1 MKKFLFLAAAL
12 VALAAPAAN
21 AQRVNT
27 ASELKKL
34 DKADATLL
42 DAKKNIKAA
51 TWNAHG
57 KAYTDAYILPTKELV
72 RDIPVQTLQMSVG
85 QPLEVVEGQFGGQ
98 PVLVARYEYVDV
110 YVNQMYFIVGWKQTK
125 ELKENLAETAI
136 ESYKKAYEL
145 DNKLAPKIQVNAM
158 FLANALSQQGEAL
171 NDVGLTKE
179 AAEAFELAFRAQ
191 QVVPGTAANA
201 GLIYNAGV
209 LNTQIASTLGETEEA
224 IALFSKAQ
232 DLFNEAIEA
241 GYKDNGSIYYFL
253 YHTYYGQRS
262 VNRDE
267 MLASAKQV
275 LLDGIKLYP
284 SNSLILEGL
293 IGLYATEKGIGDP
306 AELIGM
312 LDNSLKATPDN
323 FDLWYGRGIVYNALE
338 NYDEC
343 IKSFEKCIELR
354 PEDYNANY
362 YMGYFFV
369 MKADGLLNA
378 LNSSYNANVD
388 YNAEVEKINLVYAEA
403 IPWFERALAFKPND
417 AGSINNLTQLCFRLR
432 DMEGMA
438 EKHAQYKAMK
448 DAL

>member
-1 MKKFLFLAAAL
+1 MKKFLFLATAL
-12 VALAAPAAN
+12 LVMASQAAN
-21 AQRVNT
+21 AQRVST
-27 ASELKKL
+27 AKEIAKL
-34 DKADATLL
+34 DKADATLV
-42 DAKKNIKAA
+42 DVKKNTKAA

-57 KAYTDAYILPTKELV
+57 KAYTDAYMLPTKELL
-72 RDIPVQTLQMSVG
+72 RDTPVMTLQMNVG
-85 QPLEVVEGQFGGQ
+85 QPDSMTEGMFLGTPVVIAG
-98 PVLVARYEYVDV
+98 YEYVDV

-179 AAEAFELAFRAQ
+179 AAEAFELAYRAQ
-191 QVVPGTAANA
+191 QIVPGTAANA
-201 GLIYNAGV
+201 GLIYNAAV
-209 LNTQIASTLGETEEA
+209 LNTQLASTLSGEEA
-224 IALFSKAQ
+224 VEYFSKAQ
-232 DLFNEAIEA
+232 GLFYKAIEG
-241 GYKDNGSIYYFL
+241 GYKDNGSIYYYL
-253 YHTYYGQRS
+253 YHTYYGQRE

-267 MLASAKQV
+267 MLAKAKEV
-275 LLDGIKLYP
+275 LLEGIKLHP
-284 SNSLILEGL
+284 SNNLILEGL
-293 IGLYATEKGIGDP
+293 IGLYATEKGVGDP
-306 AELIGM
+306 AELIDM
-312 LDNSLKATPDN
+312 LDKSLAATPDN
-323 FDLWYGRGIVYNALE
+323 YDLWYGRGIVFNSLE

-354 PEDYNANY
+354 PADYNANY
-362 YMGYFFV
+362 YLGYFYV
-369 MKADGLLNA
+369 MKADALINK
-378 LNSSYNANVD
+378 LNSAYDANID

-403 IPWFERALAFKPND
+403 IPWFERALAIKPND

>member
-1 MKKFLFLAAAL
+1 MAAAL
-12 VALAAPAAN
+12 LMFAAPAAN

-42 DAKKNIKAA
+42 DVKKNTKAA

-57 KAYTDAYILPTKELV
+57 KAYTDAYVLPTKELV

-85 QPLEVVEGQFGGQ
+85 EPLEVVEGEFMGQ
-98 PVLVARYEYVDV
+98 PALIARYEYVDV
-110 YVNQMYFIVGWKQTK
+110 YVNEMFFIVGWKQTK
-125 ELKENLAETAI
+125 EIKEDLAETAI
-136 ESYKKAYEL
+136 ESYKTAYEM
-145 DNKLAPKIQVNAM
+145 DNKRASKISDNAM
-158 FLANALSQQGEAL
+158 FLSNALAQQGEAL
-171 NDVGLTKE
+171 NNVGLTKE
-179 AAEAFELAFRAQ
+179 AAEAFELAYRAQ

-209 LNTQIASTLGETEEA
+209 LNTQLASTLGNTEEA
-224 IALFSKAQ
+224 IALFGKAQ
-232 DLFNEAIEA
+232 GLFNEAIEG
-241 GYKDNGSIYYFL
+241 GYQDNGSIYYYL
-253 YHTYYGQRS
+253 YHTYYGQRE

-267 MLASAKQV
+267 MLANAKQV
-275 LLDGIKLYP
+275 LLEGIKLHP

-293 IGLYATEKGIGDP
+293 IGLYATEKGVGDP
-306 AELIGM
+306 AELIEM
-312 LDNSLKATPDN
+312 LDNSLKANPEN
-323 FDLWYGRGIVYNALE
+323 FDLWYGRGIVFNALE

-369 MKADGLLNA
+369 MKADGLLNT
-378 LNSSYNANVD
+378 LNSSYNANID
-388 YNAEVEKINLVYAEA
+388 YNAEVEKINHVYAEA
-403 IPWFERALAFKPND
+403 IPWFERALEVKPND
-417 AGSINNLTQLCFRLR
+417 ANSISNLAQLCFRLR